1 MDRKRRLFRLIELYI
16 NDFRGDEVQ
25 EFYGDGSKIKIHT
38 MTYSITNKTLLFEIV
53 VKLGN
58 SIQEEYMDNE
68 MANVLLQE
76 AIVYFFPE
84 HRVSS
89 YVRFDV

>member
-1 MDRKRRLFRLIELYI
+1 
-16 NDFRGDEVQ
+16 
-25 EFYGDGSKIKIHT
+25 

-53 VKLGN
+53 VKFGN